1 MKGALP
7 PSQRAVL
14 LDWDNTLVDT
24 WPVIHDAMNTTL
36 RAMGEAEWQYDETK
50 TRVRRA
56 LREAFPDIF
65 GARWETARDIYYD
78 RFQAIHLEK
87 LKILPG
93 ADELLVALA
102 EKEFYLGVV
111 SNKTGK
117 YLRRETAHLGW
128 DRYFGRVV
136 GAADAARDKPAPDA
150 VALALEGSGIEAQ
163 DGVWLVGDT
172 TIDMECAHN
181 AACVPVL
188 LRDSPPEPL
197 EFGDFGPEM
206 HFTDCAALTA
216 LVKKF

>member
-7 PSQRAVL
+7 PSPRAVL

-117 YLRRETAHLGW
+117 YPRRETAHLGW

-188 LRDSPPEPL
+188 LRNSPPEPL
-197 EFGDFGPEM
+197 EFGNIGPEM

>member
-7 PSQRAVL
+7 PSPRAVL

-56 LREAFPDIF
+56 LREALPDIF

-78 RFQAIHLEK
+78 RFQAIHLEQ

-93 ADELLVALA
+93 ADELLAALA

>member
-1 MKGALP
+1 MNENLP
-7 PSQRAVL
+7 PCPRAVL

-36 RAMGEAEWQYDETK
+36 RAMGDAEWQLAETK
-50 TRVRRA
+50 ERVRRA

-65 GARWETARDIYYD
+65 GDRWEKARDIYYD
-78 RFQAIHLEK
+78 RFQAIHLER
-87 LKILPG
+87 LEIRPG
-93 ADELLVALA
+93 ADELLAVLA
-102 EKEFYLGVV
+102 EKKFYLGVV

-136 GAADAARDKPAPDA
+136 GATDAANDKPAPD
-150 VALALEGSGIEAQ
+150 VVTLALEGSGIGAE

-172 TIDMECAHN
+172 GIDLECAHN

-188 LRDSPPEPL
+188 LRDLPPKPL

-216 LVKKF
+216 LVKKL